1 MGNTDNFNDGSFPEE
16 QAVESKTAQN
26 AEKPRKSFF
35 ISDFFNRLNAGIID
49 FLVFLGGVWLV
60 LLVADKFRVVKVID
74 GVNVLS
80 ESALVTQLKYFVIG
94 LWFFFS
100 VIMRDAWGYSRSV
113 GKRFCNLKIFAVRSP
128 KPRFFHTFLRNLTI
142 LIPTIVIFAAM
153 ALNEKGAISKGM
165 ENVVELSC
173 FAVILLEAF
182 LALIGLRR
190 LGDLI
195 AGTKVIFFKEN
206 VQKNYRYNRFS
217 NDNGGGNYQPR
228 YRNNNNYYRN
238 NNNRY

>member
-1 MGNTDNFNDGSFPEE
+1 MGNTDNFNEESFSEE
-16 QAVESKTAQN
+16 QAVETKTAQN

-35 ISDFFNRLNAGIID
+35 ISDLFNRLNAGMID
-49 FLVFLGGVWLV
+49 FLLFLGGVWLV
-60 LLVADKFRVVKVID
+60 LLVADRFKGEIVIN
-74 GVNVLS
+74 GETIPS

-94 LWFFFS
+94 LWFFFA

-113 GKRFCNLKIFAVRSP
+113 GKRFCNLKIFTVRSP
-128 KPRFFHTFLRNLTI
+128 KPRFFHSFLRNLTI
-142 LIPTIVIFAAM
+142 LVPVVVIFAVM
-153 ALNEKGAISKGM
+153 ALNEKGTLGKEAEK
-165 ENVVELSC
+165 
-173 FAVILLEAF
+173 AVIIAGYAVMILEAF

-190 LGDLI
+190 IGDLI

-217 NDNGGGNYQPR
+217 NDNGGGGNYQPR
-228 YRNNNNYYRN
+228 YRNNNYYRN

>member
-1 MGNTDNFNDGSFPEE
+1 MGNTDNFNEESFSEE
-16 QAVESKTAQN
+16 QAVETKTAQN

-35 ISDFFNRLNAGIID
+35 ISDLFNRLNAGIID

-60 LLVADKFRVVKVID
+60 LLVADRFKSEIVID

-94 LWFFFS
+94 LWFFFA

-142 LIPTIVIFAAM
+142 LIPTIVIFVVM
-153 ALNEKGAISKGM
+153 ALSEKGTISKTT
-165 ENVVELSC
+165 ETVVEWSC
-173 FAVILLEAF
+173 YAVILLEAF

-190 LGDLI
+190 IGDLI

-206 VQKNYRYNRFS
+206 VQKNYRYNRYS
-217 NDNGGGNYQPR
+217 NNDNGGNYQQR
-228 YRNNNNYYRN
+228 YRNNNYYRN

>member
-1 MGNTDNFNDGSFPEE
+1 MGNTDNFNEESFSEE
-16 QAVESKTAQN
+16 QAVETKTAQN

-35 ISDFFNRLNAGIID
+35 ISDLFNRLNAGMID
-49 FLVFLGGVWLV
+49 FLLFLGGVTLV
-60 LLVADKFRVVKVID
+60 LYVADFFKGERVID
-74 GVNVLS
+74 GVTL
-80 ESALVTQLKYFVIG
+80 EAEPALVMQLKYFVIG

-113 GKRFCNLKIFAVRSP
+113 GKRFCNLKIFTVRSP
-128 KPRFFHTFLRNLTI
+128 KPRFFHSFLRNLTI
-142 LIPTIVIFAAM
+142 LVPVVVIFAVM
-153 ALNEKGAISKGM
+153 ALNEKGTLGKEAEK
-165 ENVVELSC
+165 
-173 FAVILLEAF
+173 AVIIAGYAVMILEAF

-190 LGDLI
+190 IGDLI

-217 NDNGGGNYQPR
+217 NDNGGGGNYQPR
-228 YRNNNNYYRN
+228 YRNNYYRS